1 MTCPL
6 PARLPARFA
15 LALAFALAFVILRT
29 SPAAAQAAT
38 GTIVGT
44 VTDQTGAALPG
55 VAVTVTNT
63 ETSLARNLVTDAS
76 GRYAAPNLA
85 PGPYFI
91 KATLQGFETVLRSGV
106 TLTVGREA
114 VVDLT
119 MKVGELKSE
128 VTVVAD
134 ASTVETKTSS
144 TGSVITGGQI
154 EGIPLNG
161 RSYVELTSLTPGVL
175 IDQTGNQSTSN
186 GFGVKLA
193 INGARY
199 TSNLFTLDGTSMND
213 EYNQAGSASGN
224 LLGVDSIREFQVL
237 TNSFSAEFGHHTGG
251 IVNAATKSGAN
262 TFHGSAF
269 EFHRD
274 SAMDARNF
282 FDVVPAEFQRN
293 QFGASLG
300 GPIVHNETF
309 FFTNFEGLH
318 ERLGSTRSFNV
329 PSDLVRSGGAG
340 AVNAAVQPWLLG
352 YPQAN
357 GPAIDANR
365 GAYNLVT
372 TRKTD
377 ESYVTLRVDQKLSP
391 AQQVFVRYTY
401 NDSNVTDPAGTS
413 VDAGSD
419 TKTRLQYFTSE
430 HNWVFG
436 TSLVNRFQFGFTRS
450 RLDGFDTARPD
461 APALPKTTFTSYD
474 DGLPT
479 LTITGLSALGGDT
492 TNPKYHRFNNFQFR
506 DSVTWQHHA
515 HSVKAG
521 GDVQYLEYW
530 LKSDFTSMGQYVF
543 TSIPNFIRGTANQ
556 FNAVMPGS
564 DATRDLRQVA
574 YGVYLQDDIQLTK
587 HFTLNAGIR
596 YEPNSSITDTKGRL
610 AQLIDFTSATATL
623 NDTTVLPNGL
633 FKNPSFK
640 TVAPRIGFA
649 WDVTGNGLTAVRGGA
664 GIFYDDILLSQ
675 PFIQNTAVRVPPFI
689 NRGGLVQ
696 GPSLAIDFPNAYTT
710 QAALLAAT
718 TQLEGIDYH
727 LGQPYVEKWNVN
739 VQRQMFGRLLLEAGY
754 SGAHGVH
761 LVRQVFTNGRIA
773 TLQPDGSYFAPPTQ
787 PLSQV
792 NFGRMRLRI
801 SDGTS
806 QYNSLNVAVTRRLA
820 NGFQAQ
826 LAYTY
831 SKSTDDGAA
840 ALGGTDF
847 STEGGGSRYLLSKDP
862 GLSPFDLR
870 HSLVANVSYTLPF
883 ANDSAG
889 VTAILAK
896 GWNAAVLVRL
906 RTGYPFSAISGVDTG
921 GQGQGWAPDYVNV
934 KPGSSDNPLYQGGA
948 RACASNPA
956 FVCWFDPTAFSLPA
970 TGYTGTVRRNTIEG
984 PGQATV
990 DLNFNKTVPLNG
1002 SRRLE
1007 VRIEAFNLFNRVNFG
1022 VPSNVIF
1029 NPDGTYNANAGR
1041 ITTTQTP
1048 ARQIQ
1053 LGLRFTF

>member
-1 MTCPL
+1 MTLRRRAGIPAWLPL
-6 PARLPARFA
+6 IVLMT
-15 LALAFALAFVILRT
+15 LQSSFVH
-29 SPAAAQAAT
+29 AQTAT
-38 GTIVGT
+38 GTITGT
-44 VTDQTGAALPG
+44 VNDETGAALPG
-55 VAVTVTNT
+55 VAVTVTDT
-63 ETSLARNLVTDAS
+63 ETSFARNLVTDAS

-91 KATLQGFETVLRSGV
+91 KATLQGFETVLRSGI
-106 TLTVGREA
+106 TLTVGQEA
-114 VVDLT
+114 VVNLT

-128 VTVVAD
+128 VTVVAE
-134 ASTVETKTSS
+134 ASTVDTKTSS

-175 IDQTGNQSTSN
+175 IDQTGNHSTSN

-193 INGARY
+193 VNGARY

-224 LLGVDSIREFQVL
+224 LLGVESIREFQVL
-237 TNSFSAEFGHHTGG
+237 TNSFSAEYGHHTGG

-274 SAMDARNF
+274 SRMDAKNF
-282 FDVVPAEFQRN
+282 FDTTEPEFQRN
-293 QFGASLG
+293 QFGASVG
-300 GPIVHNETF
+300 GPIVRNETF
-309 FFTNFEGLH
+309 FFVNYEGLH
-318 ERLGSTRSFNV
+318 ERLGSTRSFTV

-340 AVNAAVQPWLLG
+340 AVNPAIQPWLLAF
-352 YPQAN
+352 PQAN

-372 TRKTD
+372 TRATD
-377 ESYVTLRVDQKLSP
+377 ESYVTMRVDEKLTP

-401 NDSNVTDPAGTS
+401 NDSNVTDPSGTS
-413 VDAGSD
+413 LDAASN
-419 TKTRLQYFTSE
+419 TKTRLQYLTSE
-430 HNWVFG
+430 HNWVLG

-450 RLDGFDTARPD
+450 RLDGFDTPRPD
-461 APALPKTTFTSYD
+461 APALPATTFTSYN

-506 DSVTWQHHA
+506 ESVTWQHNA

-521 GDVQYLEYW
+521 GDVQYLQYW

-543 TSIPNFIRGTANQ
+543 TSIPNFMRANANQ

-574 YGVYLQDDIQLTK
+574 YGVYLQDDIQLNK
-587 HFTLNAGIR
+587 RFTLNAGIR
-596 YEPNSSITDTKGRL
+596 YEPNSSITDTQGRL
-610 AQLIDFTSATATL
+610 AQLIDFASPTATL
-623 NDTTVLPNGL
+623 NDTTVLPDGL

-649 WDVTGNGLTAVRGGA
+649 WDVDGKGTTAVRGGA

-689 NRGGLVQ
+689 NRGGLVSSS
-696 GPSLAIDFPNAYTT
+696 SLAIDFPNAYTT

-718 TQLEGIDYH
+718 TQLEGIDYN
-727 LGQPYVEKWNVN
+727 LGQPYVEKWNLN
-739 VQRQMFGRLLLEAGY
+739 VQRQILGKVQVEVGY

-773 TLQPDGSYFAPPTQ
+773 TLQPDGSWYAPPTEGLAQ
-787 PLSQV
+787 P

-806 QYNSLNVAVTRRLA
+806 MYNALNVGVTRRLA

-826 LAYTY
+826 VAYTY
-831 SKSTDDGAA
+831 STSTDDGAA

-847 STEGGGSRYLLSKDP
+847 STEGGGSRYLLTKDR

-870 HSLVANVSYTLPF
+870 HSLVANVSYMLPF
-883 ANDSAG
+883 AENASG
-889 VTAILAK
+889 VTAGLLK
-896 GWNAAVLVRL
+896 GWNAAVLVRV
-906 RTGYPFSAISGVDTG
+906 RSGYPFSAISGVDTG

-934 KPGSSDNPLYQGGA
+934 KPGASDNPVYAGGA
-948 RACASNPA
+948 RPCTSNAA

-970 TGYTGTVRRNTIEG
+970 TGYTGTVARNSIEG

-990 DLNFNKTVPLNG
+990 DLNFSKTLPVG
-1002 SRRLE
+1002 GARRLE
-1007 VRIEAFNLFNRVNFG
+1007 VRVEAFNLFNRVNFG
-1022 VPSNVIF
+1022 VPANVIF
-1029 NPDGTYNANAGR
+1029 NPDGSYNANAGR

>member
-1 MTCPL
+1 MTRWL
-6 PARLPARFA
+6 RA
-15 LALAFALAFVILRT
+15 AFAASCVLLVLPRAGVA
-29 SPAAAQAAT
+29 SQAAT
-38 GTIVGT
+38 GTILGAVS
-44 VTDQTGAALPG
+44 DETGAMLPG
-55 VAVTVTNT
+55 VTVTVTNSD
-63 ETSLARNLVTDAS
+63 TSFVRTLVTDPN

-85 PGPYFI
+85 PGPYVI
-91 KATLQGFETVLRSGV
+91 KATLQGFGTVLRAGI

-119 MKVGELKSE
+119 MKVGEMASE
-128 VTVVAD
+128 VTVTAEAPSVD
-134 ASTVETKTSS
+134 LKTSS

-154 EGIPLNG
+154 QAIPLNG

-193 INGARY
+193 VNGARY

-237 TNSFSAEFGHHTGG
+237 TNSFSAEYGHHTGG

-262 TFHGSAF
+262 TFQGSAF

-274 SAMDARNF
+274 SAMDAKNF
-282 FDVVPAEFQRN
+282 FDAVKPEFQRN
-293 QFGASLG
+293 QFGGSLG

-309 FFTNFEGLH
+309 FFVNFEGLH
-318 ERLGSTRSFNV
+318 ERLGATRSFNV

-340 AVNAAVQPWLLG
+340 AINPAILPWLLS

-365 GAYNLVT
+365 GAFSLVT

-377 ESYVTLRVDQKLSP
+377 ESYVTMRVDQKLSP
-391 AQQVFVRYTY
+391 ASQLFVRYTF
-401 NDSNVTDPAGTS
+401 NDSNVVDPGGTS
-413 VDAGSD
+413 LDAGSN
-419 TKTRLQYFTSE
+419 TKTRLQYLTTE
-430 HNWVFG
+430 HNWVVRPD
-436 TSLVNRFQFGFTRS
+436 LVNRFQFGFTRS
-450 RLDGFDTARPD
+450 RLDGYDSPREG
-461 APALPKTTFTSYD
+461 APSLPSATFTSYN

-506 DSVTWQHHA
+506 DSITWQRRA
-515 HSVKAG
+515 HSVKIG
-521 GDVQYLEYW
+521 GDVQYLQYY

-543 TSIPNFIRGTANQ
+543 TSIPNFIRANANQ

-564 DATRDLRQVA
+564 DATRDLRQLA
-574 YGVYLQDDIQLTK
+574 YGLYLQDDIQVRKTL
-587 HFTLNAGIR
+587 TLNVGVR
-596 YEPNSSITDTKGRL
+596 YEPNDSITDTKGRL
-610 AQLIDFTSATATL
+610 AQLIDFASPTATL
-623 NDTTVLPNGL
+623 NDTTVLPDGL
-633 FKNPSFK
+633 FKNPSLK
-640 TVAPRIGFA
+640 TIAPRIGFA
-649 WDVTGNGLTAVRGGA
+649 WDVNGKGTTAVRGGA
-664 GIFYDDILLSQ
+664 GIFYDDVLLSQ

-689 NRGGLVQ
+689 NRGGLVS

-710 QAALLAAT
+710 QSAQLAAT

-727 LGQPYVEKWNVN
+727 LSQPYVEKWNIEI
-739 VQRQMFGRLLLEAGY
+739 QRQIFGKTTVELGY

-773 TLQPDGSYFAPPTQ
+773 TLQPDGSYFAPPTEALAQ
-787 PLSQV
+787 P

-806 QYNSLNVAVTRRLA
+806 QYSGLNASVTRRLA

-826 LAYTY
+826 VAYTY

-847 STEGGGSRYLLSKDP
+847 STEGGGSRYLLTKDP

-870 HSLVANVSYTLPF
+870 HSLVGNVSYTLPF
-883 ANDSAG
+883 AANATGITG
-889 VTAILAK
+889 VLAK
-896 GWNAAVLVRL
+896 GWNASVLVRL
-906 RTGYPFSAISGVDTG
+906 RSGYPFSAISGVDTG

-934 KPGSSDNPLYQGGA
+934 KPGASDNPVYSGGA
-948 RACASNPA
+948 RACTSNPA

-970 TGYTGTVRRNTIEG
+970 AGYTGTVRRNSIEG

-990 DLNFNKTVPLNG
+990 DLNFNKTVTLTG
-1002 SRRLE
+1002 TRKLQ
-1007 VRIEAFNLFNRVNFG
+1007 VRVEAFNLANRVNFG
-1022 VPSNVIF
+1022 VPSNTIF
-1029 NPDGTYNANAGR
+1029 NPDGSYNANAGR

-1048 ARQIQ
+1048 GRQIQ
-1053 LGLRFTF
+1053 VGLRFTF

>member
-1 MTCPL
+1 MK
-6 PARLPARFA
+6 RRIRFV
-15 LALAFALAFVILRT
+15 LAACFVLILVHP
-29 SPAAAQAAT
+29 SPAAAQTAT

-44 VTDQTGAALPG
+44 VTDDTGAALPG
-55 VAVTVTNT
+55 VAVVVTNAD
-63 ETSLARNLVTDAS
+63 TSLTRNLVSDAN
-76 GRYAAPNLA
+76 GRYAAPNLP

-114 VVDLT
+114 VVDLR
-119 MKVGELKSE
+119 MKIGSLQSV
-128 VTVVAD
+128 VTVVAE

-154 EGIPLNG
+154 QGIPLNG

-193 INGARY
+193 VNGARY

-237 TNSFSAEFGHHTGG
+237 TNSFSAEYGHHTGG

-269 EFHRD
+269 EFHRN
-274 SAMDARNF
+274 SHLDAKNF
-282 FDVVPAEFQRN
+282 FDTTSPEFQRN

-300 GPIVHNETF
+300 GPIVKNETF
-309 FFTNFEGLH
+309 FFTNYEGLH
-318 ERLGSTRSFNV
+318 ERLGSTRSFTV

-340 AVNAAVQPWLLG
+340 AVNAAILPWLLA

-357 GPAIDANR
+357 GPAIDPNR

-377 ESYVTLRVDQKLSP
+377 ESYVTTRVDQKLSP
-391 AQQVFVRYTY
+391 TQQVFVRYTF
-401 NDSNVTDPAGTS
+401 NDSNVIDPSGTS
-413 VDAGSD
+413 VDAGSNA
-419 TKTRLQYFTSE
+419 KTRLQYLTTE
-430 HNWVFG
+430 HNWVRG

-450 RLDGFDTARPD
+450 RLDGYDNPRPD
-461 APALPKTTFTSYD
+461 APALPQTTFTSYN

-479 LTITGLSALGGDT
+479 LTITGLSPLGGDT

-506 DSVTWQHHA
+506 DGITWQHRA
-515 HSVKAG
+515 HSVKVG

-543 TSIPNFIRGTANQ
+543 TSIPNFIRSNANQ

-574 YGVYLQDDIQLTK
+574 YGVYLQDDIQLK
-587 HFTLNAGIR
+587 KNLTLNAGIR
-596 YEPNSSITDTKGRL
+596 YEPNSSITDTKDRL

-623 NDTTVLPNGL
+623 NDTTVLPDGL
-633 FKNPSFK
+633 FKNPSLK

-649 WDVTGNGLTAVRGGA
+649 WDVKGNGMTAVRGGA
-664 GIFYDDILLSQ
+664 GVFYDDILLSQ

-689 NRGGLVQ
+689 NRGGLVTS
-696 GPSLAIDFPNAYTT
+696 PSLVIDFPNAYTT
-710 QAALLAAT
+710 QAAQLAAT

-727 LGQPYVEKWNVN
+727 LGQPYVQKWNLD
-739 VQRQMFGRLLLEAGY
+739 VQRQMFGKMLFEVGY

-761 LVRQVFTNGRIA
+761 LVRQVYTNGRIA
-773 TLQPDGSYFAPPTQ
+773 TLQPDGSYYAPPTQ
-787 PLSQV
+787 GLAQP

-806 QYNSLNVAVTRRLA
+806 MYNALNLGVTRRMA

-826 LAYTY
+826 VAYTY
-831 SKSTDDGAA
+831 SQSNDDGAA

-847 STEGGGSRYLLSKDP
+847 STEGGGSRYLLTKDR

-883 ANDSAG
+883 AANATG
-889 VTAILAK
+889 VTAVLAK
-896 GWNAAVLVRL
+896 DWNTAVLVRL
-906 RTGYPFSAISGVDTG
+906 RSGYPFSAISGVDTG

-934 KPGSSDNPLYQGGA
+934 KSGASDNPVFSGGA
-948 RACASNPA
+948 RPCTSNAA

-970 TGYTGTVRRNTIEG
+970 TGYTGTVRRNSIEG

-990 DLNFNKTVPLNG
+990 DLNFNKMVPLNG

-1007 VRIEAFNLFNRVNFG
+1007 VRLEAFNLFNRVNFG
-1022 VPSNVIF
+1022 VPANVIF
-1029 NPDGTYNANAGR
+1029 NPDGSYNANAGR

>member
-1 MTCPL
+1 MIRRI
-6 PARLPARFA
+6 PAI
-15 LALAFALAFVILRT
+15 LAFALFVVHH
-29 SPAAAQAAT
+29 SAAAQTAS

-44 VTDQTGAALPG
+44 VTDDTGAALPG
-55 VAVTVTNT
+55 VAVIVTNT
-63 ETSLARNLVTDAS
+63 ETSLTRNLVTDPS
-76 GRYAAPNLA
+76 GRYAAPNLP
-85 PGPYFI
+85 PGPYFV
-91 KATLQGFETVLRSGV
+91 KATLQGFETVLRSGI

-114 VVDLT
+114 VIDLR
-119 MKVGELKSE
+119 MKVGELRSE
-128 VTVVAD
+128 VTVVAE
-134 ASTVETKTSS
+134 APTVDTKTSS

-154 EGIPLNG
+154 AAIPLNG

-193 INGARY
+193 VNGARY

-224 LLGVDSIREFQVL
+224 LLGVESIREFQVL
-237 TNSFSAEFGHHTGG
+237 TNSFSAEYGHHTGG

-274 SAMDARNF
+274 SSMDAKNF
-282 FDVVPAEFQRN
+282 FDVAEPEFRRD

-300 GPIVHNETF
+300 GPIVRNETF
-309 FFTNFEGLH
+309 FFTNYEGLH

-329 PSDLVRSGGAG
+329 PSELVRSGGAG
-340 AVNAAVQPWLLG
+340 AINAAIQPWLLA

-365 GAYNLVT
+365 GAFNLVS

-391 AQQVFVRYTY
+391 TQQFFARYTY
-401 NDSNVTDPAGTS
+401 NDSAVTDPGGTS
-413 VDAGSD
+413 VDAGSN
-419 TKTRLQYFTSE
+419 TKTRLQYLTAE
-430 HNWVFG
+430 HNWVRG

-450 RLDGFDTARPD
+450 RLDGFDSARPD
-461 APALPKTTFTSYD
+461 APALPATTFTSYD

-506 DSVTWQHHA
+506 EGVTWQHGV
-515 HSVKAG
+515 HSVKTG
-521 GDVQYLEYW
+521 GDVQFLQYW

-543 TSIPNFIRGTANQ
+543 TSIANFIRANANQ

-574 YGVYLQDDIQLTK
+574 YGFYLQDDIQLK
-587 HFTLNAGIR
+587 KNFTLNAGVR

-610 AQLIDFTSATATL
+610 AQLIDFASPTATL
-623 NDTTVLPNGL
+623 NDTTVLPDGL

-649 WDVTGNGLTAVRGGA
+649 WDVNGKGTTAIRGGA

-689 NRGGLVQ
+689 NRGGLVS
-696 GPSLAIDFPNAYTT
+696 GSSLAIDFPNAYTT

-727 LGQPYVEKWNVN
+727 LGQPYVEKWNLSA
-739 VQRQMFGRLLLEAGY
+739 QRQLFGRTLFEVGY
-754 SGAHGVH
+754 SGAHGAH

-787 PLSQV
+787 ALAQP

-806 QYNSLNVAVTRRLA
+806 DYAAINVSVIRRMS

-826 LAYTY
+826 VAYTY

-847 STEGGGSRYLLSKDP
+847 STEGGGSRYLLTKDR

-883 ANDSAG
+883 AKTSTGA
-889 VTAILAK
+889 TAILARD
-896 GWNAAVLVRL
+896 WNASVLVRV
-906 RTGYPFSAISGVDTG
+906 RSGYPFSAISGVDTG

-934 KPGSSDNPLYQGGA
+934 KPGASDNPVYPGGA
-948 RACASNPA
+948 RPCTSNAA

-970 TGYTGTVRRNTIEG
+970 TGYTGTVRRNSIQG

-990 DLNFNKTVPLNG
+990 DLNFNKTIPLNG
-1002 SRRLE
+1002 ARRLE
-1007 VRIEAFNLFNRVNFG
+1007 VRVEAFNLFNRVNFG

-1029 NPDGTYNANAGR
+1029 NPDGSYNANAGR

-1048 ARQIQ
+1048 GRQIQ

>member
-1 MTCPL
+1 MMRRT
-6 PARLPARFA
+6 RFV
-15 LALAFALAFVILRT
+15 LAACLVLILVNHRH
-29 SPAAAQAAT
+29 AAAQTAT

-44 VTDQTGAALPG
+44 VVDDTGAALPG
-55 VAVTVTNT
+55 AAVIITNAD
-63 ETSLARNLVTDAS
+63 TSLTRNLVTDAN
-76 GRYAAPNLA
+76 GRYAAPNLP
-85 PGPYFI
+85 PGPYFL
-91 KATLQGFETVLRSGV
+91 KATLQGFETVLRSGI

-119 MKVGELKSE
+119 MKIGSLQSE
-128 VTVVAD
+128 VTVVAE
-134 ASTVETKTSS
+134 ASTVETRTSS

-154 EGIPLNG
+154 QAIPLNG

-193 INGARY
+193 VNGARY

-237 TNSFSAEFGHHTGG
+237 TNSFSAEYGHHTGG

-269 EFHRD
+269 EFHRN
-274 SAMDARNF
+274 SHLDARNF
-282 FDVVPAEFQRN
+282 FDTTEPEFQRN

-300 GPIVHNETF
+300 GPIVKNETF
-309 FFTNFEGLH
+309 FFTNYEGLH
-318 ERLGSTRSFNV
+318 ERLGSTRSFTV

-340 AVNAAVQPWLLG
+340 AINPAILPWLLAF
-352 YPQAN
+352 PQAN
-357 GPAIDANR
+357 GPAVDANR

-377 ESYVTLRVDQKLSP
+377 ESYVTTRVDQKLSP
-391 AQQVFVRYTY
+391 TQQVFVRYTY
-401 NDSNVTDPAGTS
+401 NDSNVIDPSGTS
-413 VDAGSD
+413 VDAGSN
-419 TKTRLQYFTSE
+419 TKTRLQYLTAE
-430 HNWVFG
+430 HNWVGG

-450 RLDGFDTARPD
+450 RLDGYDTPRPD
-461 APALPKTTFTSYD
+461 APALPQTTFTSYN

-492 TNPKYHRFNNFQFR
+492 TNPKYHRFNNYQFR
-506 DSVTWQHHA
+506 DGITWQHRA
-515 HSVKAG
+515 HSVKVG

-543 TSIPNFIRGTANQ
+543 TSIPNFMRSNANQ

-564 DATRDLRQVA
+564 DATRDLRQIA
-574 YGVYLQDDIQLTK
+574 YGVYLQDDIQLK
-587 HFTLNAGIR
+587 KNFTLNAGIR
-596 YEPNSSITDTKGRL
+596 YEPNSSITDTKDRL
-610 AQLIDFTSATATL
+610 AQLIDFASPTATL
-623 NDTTVLPNGL
+623 NDTTVLPDGL
-633 FKNPSFK
+633 FKNPSLK

-649 WDVTGNGLTAVRGGA
+649 WDVKGNGKTAVRGGA
-664 GIFYDDILLSQ
+664 GVFYDDILLSQ

-689 NRGGLVQ
+689 NRGGLVSS
-696 GPSLAIDFPNAYTT
+696 PSLVIDFPNAYTT
-710 QAALLAAT
+710 QAAQLAAT

-727 LGQPYVEKWNVN
+727 LGQPYVQKWNLD
-739 VQRQMFGRLLLEAGY
+739 VQRQMVGKLLLEVGY
-754 SGAHGVH
+754 SGSHGVH

-773 TLQPDGSYFAPPTQ
+773 TLQPDGSYYAPPTQ
-787 PLSQV
+787 GLAQP

-806 QYNSLNVAVTRRLA
+806 MYNALNLSVTRRLA
-820 NGFQAQ
+820 NGFKTQV
-826 LAYTY
+826 AYTY

-847 STEGGGSRYLLSKDP
+847 STEGGGSRYLLSKDR

-883 ANDSAG
+883 AANATG
-889 VTAILAK
+889 ATAVLAK
-896 GWNAAVLVRL
+896 DWNAAVLVRV
-906 RTGYPFSAISGVDTG
+906 RSGYPFSAISGVDTG

-934 KPGSSDNPLYQGGA
+934 KPGASDNPVYSGGA
-948 RACASNPA
+948 RACTSNAA

-970 TGYTGTVRRNTIEG
+970 TGYTGTVRRNSIEG

-990 DLNFNKTVPLNG
+990 DLNFSKTVPLTG

-1007 VRIEAFNLFNRVNFG
+1007 VRLEAFNLFNRVNFG
-1022 VPSNVIF
+1022 VPANVIF
-1029 NPDGTYNANAGR
+1029 NPDGSYNGNAGR

-1053 LGLRFTF
+1053 LGLRLTF

>member
-1 MTCPL
+1 MTRWL
-6 PARLPARFA
+6 RA
-15 LALAFALAFVILRT
+15 AFAASCVLVVVPRAGVA
-29 SPAAAQAAT
+29 SQAAT
-38 GTIVGT
+38 GTILGAVS
-44 VTDQTGAALPG
+44 DETGAMLPG
-55 VAVTVTNT
+55 VTVTVTNSD
-63 ETSLARNLVTDAS
+63 TSLVRTLVTDPG
-76 GRYAAPNLA
+76 GRYAAPNLP
-85 PGPYFI
+85 PGPYVI
-91 KATLQGFETVLRSGV
+91 KATLQGFGTVLRAGI

-119 MKVGELKSE
+119 MKVGQMASE
-128 VTVVAD
+128 VTVTAD
-134 ASTVETKTSS
+134 APSVDLKTSS

-154 EGIPLNG
+154 QAIPLNG

-193 INGARY
+193 VNGARY

-237 TNSFSAEFGHHTGG
+237 TNSFSAEYGHHTGG

-262 TFHGSAF
+262 TFQGSAF

-274 SAMDARNF
+274 SAMDAKNF
-282 FDVVPAEFQRN
+282 FDVVKPEFQRN

-300 GPIVHNETF
+300 GPIVRNETF
-309 FFTNFEGLH
+309 FFVNFEGLH

-340 AVNAAVQPWLLG
+340 AINPAILPWLLS

-365 GAYNLVT
+365 GVFSLVT

-377 ESYVTLRVDQKLSP
+377 ESYVTMRVDQKLSP
-391 AQQVFVRYTY
+391 ASQLFVRYTF
-401 NDSNVTDPAGTS
+401 NDSNVVDPGGTS
-413 VDAGSD
+413 LDAGSN
-419 TKTRLQYFTSE
+419 TKTRLQYLTTE
-430 HNWVFG
+430 HNWVARP
-436 TSLVNRFQFGFTRS
+436 SLVNRFQFGFTRS
-450 RLDGFDTARPD
+450 RLDGYDSPREG
-461 APALPKTTFTSYD
+461 APSLPASTFTSYN

-479 LTITGLSALGGDT
+479 LTITGLNALGGDT

-506 DSVTWQHHA
+506 DSVTWQRRA
-515 HSVKAG
+515 HSVKIG
-521 GDVQYLEYW
+521 GDVQYLQYY

-543 TSIPNFIRGTANQ
+543 TSIPNFLRANANQ

-564 DATRDLRQVA
+564 DATRDLRQLA
-574 YGVYLQDDIQLTK
+574 YGLYLQDDIQLRKTL
-587 HFTLNAGIR
+587 TLNVGVR

-610 AQLIDFTSATATL
+610 AQLIDFASPTATL
-623 NDTTVLPNGL
+623 NDTTVLPDGL
-633 FKNPSFK
+633 FKNPSLK

-649 WDVTGNGLTAVRGGA
+649 WDVNGAGTTAIRGGA
-664 GIFYDDILLSQ
+664 GIFYDDVLLSQ

-689 NRGGLVQ
+689 NRGGLVS

-710 QAALLAAT
+710 QAAQLAAT

-727 LGQPYVEKWNVN
+727 LRQPYVQKWNIEI
-739 VQRQMFGRLLLEAGY
+739 QRQILGRTTVELGY

-773 TLQPDGSYFAPPTQ
+773 TLQPDGSYFAPPTEPLAQ
-787 PLSQV
+787 P

-801 SDGTS
+801 SDGAS
-806 QYNSLNVAVTRRLA
+806 QYYGLNASVTRRLA

-826 LAYTY
+826 VAYTY

-847 STEGGGSRYLLSKDP
+847 STEGGGSRYLLTKDP

-870 HSLVANVSYTLPF
+870 HSLVGSVSYTLPF
-883 ANDSAG
+883 AANSTGITGA
-889 VTAILAK
+889 LAK
-896 GWNAAVLVRL
+896 GWNASVLVRL
-906 RTGYPFSAISGVDTG
+906 RSGYPFSAISGVDTG

-934 KPGSSDNPLYQGGA
+934 KPGASDNPVYSGGA
-948 RACASNPA
+948 RACTSNPA

-970 TGYTGTVRRNTIEG
+970 TGYTGTVRRNSIEG

-990 DLNFNKTVPLNG
+990 DLNFNKTMTLTG
-1002 SRRLE
+1002 TRKLQ
-1007 VRIEAFNLFNRVNFG
+1007 VRVEAFNLANRVNFG
-1022 VPSNVIF
+1022 VPSNTIF
-1029 NPDGTYNANAGR
+1029 NPDGSYNANAGR

-1048 ARQIQ
+1048 GRQIQ